1 GDYQCPFCVMHANQ
15 TLPLIALDYVKTGK
29 VRYFLKDFPI
39 EAVHAQ
45 AFKEA
50 EAAHCAGEQGRYWE
64 MHDHLVKNQRPQI
77 ANELPT
83 VADALGLDVAKF
95 QECLDKGTYAAQVRK
110 DIEEGAKHNIRGTP
124 TFFLGTL
131 ESRGSRMKVV
141 TTLYGAQPYPDF
153 RKAL

>member
-1 GDYQCPFCVMHANQ
+1 MWRSISLAVRVFLLGGAIPFLFGGLLAGALVPPAIAQSSNAASENLQHVFLSLDGVPVMGDPKARVAIVEFGDYQCPFCVMHANQ

-83 VADALGLDVAKF
+83 VAV
-95 QECLDKGTYAAQVRK
+95 
-110 DIEEGAKHNIRGTP
+110 
-124 TFFLGTL
+124 
-131 ESRGSRMKVV
+131 
-141 TTLYGAQPYPDF
+141 
-153 RKAL
+153 